1 MAKLQR
7 LMRESTSRAPVSGL
21 SHDLLWAVLAPL
33 AAIMLREDFVVTGQE
48 VNGTIIYVTASL
60 AVAAIVF
67 PLFSMRL
74 DIWEY
79 TTLSDLARVAIAVTV
94 SVLIVNFLV
103 FTTNRHEGVARA
115 VPFLH
120 FVLLLMPLVAA
131 RIAYRLFRDV
141 RDRQVR
147 IGLSRMGDHR
157 EHVLVFGVNRLAE
170 FYASAVREL
179 ADGNVEILGI
189 ISNDERR
196 HGRRL
201 MSHPVLGHA
210 KYLPHFMQDFAVRGI
225 EVNKIVVCSK
235 WDDIPVASQTIL
247 RKAERDG
254 IRIEFLEEILDLV
267 SHGTGLRRAA
277 NDATPLLATAGSSL
291 GDEVQLELPAY
302 FRLKRL
308 IDLVVATTLA
318 VCSFPVMVLVAA
330 LNRITIG
337 APVLFWQRRPGRH
350 GINFCV
356 YKFRTMLAPYD
367 DHGNRV
373 PDEKRQTFL
382 TRLVRRTRLDELPQL
397 YNIIV
402 GEMSLIGPRPL
413 LPRDQPRATS
423 ARLAIAPGITGLAQV
438 NGGDLLTPD
447 EKLAL
452 DVYYIRNASLWLD
465 IKIVLKTLQTVKN
478 GDVRN
483 EGEIALA
490 IAEFQALYP
499 EIRLGAGQASVP
511 TPQREPAAIRNTA
524 IRRPQREQKTS
535 DTEAPVVAH
544 DDKVAE
550 QDRHVAEI
558 AETVPQE
565 AARAIGQ

>member
-1 MAKLQR
+1 
-7 LMRESTSRAPVSGL
+7 
-21 SHDLLWAVLAPL
+21 
-33 AAIMLREDFVVTGQE
+33 
-48 VNGTIIYVTASL
+48 
-60 AVAAIVF
+60 VA
-67 PLFSMRL
+67 L
-74 DIWEY
+74 
-79 TTLSDLARVAIAVTV
+79 AVTV

-103 FTTNRHEGVARA
+103 FTTNRHEGVARS

-120 FVLLLMPLVAA
+120 FMFLLVPLVAA

-147 IGLSRMGDHR
+147 IGLNRMGDQR

-235 WDDIPVASQTIL
+235 WNDIPIASQTIL

-267 SHGTGLRRAA
+267 NHGSGMKRAA
-277 NDATPLLATAGSSL
+277 NDATPLPGKGAGAYQ
-291 GDEVQLELPAY
+291 DELQLELPAY

-318 VCSFPVMVLVAA
+318 VCSFPVMVMVAV

-350 GINFCV
+350 GINFYV

-367 DHGNRV
+367 DRGNRL
-373 PDEKRQTFL
+373 PDDERQTFF
-382 TRLVRRTRLDELPQL
+382 TRLIRRTRLDELPQL

-413 LPRDQPRATS
+413 LPRDQPMATS

-465 IKIVLKTLQTVKN
+465 LTIILKTLQTVKN

-483 EGEIALA
+483 EQAIVLA
-490 IAEFQALYP
+490 IADFETLYP
-499 EIRLGAGQASVP
+499 EIRLRRSGAAASM
-511 TPQREPAAIRNTA
+511 PQKEPVIRSTAERRATLDRQTQTAAKA
-524 IRRPQREQKTS
+524 DPS
-535 DTEAPVVAH
+535 VAVVT
-544 DDKVAE
+544 
-550 QDRHVAEI
+550 QDGKAGEPGHI
-558 AETVPQE
+558 AEVTETNE
-565 AARAIGQ
+565 AARAVGR